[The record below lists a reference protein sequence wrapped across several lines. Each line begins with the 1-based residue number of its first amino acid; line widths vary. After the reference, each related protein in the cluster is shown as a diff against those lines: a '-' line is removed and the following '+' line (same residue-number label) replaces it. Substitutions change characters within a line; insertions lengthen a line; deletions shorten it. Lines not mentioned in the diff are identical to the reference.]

1 MRKLLVVL
9 VALTAFRI
17 GAADL
22 RVEPRSVRANELVTA
37 TLTLEGEFAT
47 SDAIDMP
54 LHNLELLGEPSVSSE
69 FSWVN
74 GDARRRKTL
83 RYRLRPLAVGSSRVG
98 PIVIETRDGQRETL
112 PAVEI
117 EVTPDRVSTSN
128 EPAVV
133 LRELTA
139 AGRDPLFLI
148 VETDKRDVFA
158 GEPVVVTWWL
168 YNAAVVQDWQVVS
181 VPKLPAFWSEE
192 RPRSERAERVF
203 ADGAMMQRLAVRRA
217 VLVPLQSGRQTIDG
231 MTIEAAVMRRREGGP
246 FAMYEGE
253 LAEVAYTSAPVVL
266 NVKPIP
272 AGPPVDAVGSL
283 RLSCSPPVQK
293 NDGPVVLEVT
303 LGGEGNLRAA
313 RPPRFAAPPPG
324 ELRIEGGETVTS
336 AGEPFTMTRRWRYL
350 IFPASDGLLEIPPLS
365 MTIFDTALGTRSE
378 RRCASSFVQATSM
391 AAPVTSSEAPPAP
404 GSRRFAWRWIVA
416 AALLGVAMLLALPR
430 LRRELAVRREARAI
444 VRDATPQEVRSRIES
459 RVHVDVKEMSDR
471 GDAMRALISLLAA
484 FEHDRDVAMDAER
497 ELERRVRDVLRLDD
511 PTT

>member
-1 MRKLLVVL
+1 MRRLFVLL
-9 VALTAFRI
+9 VALVAFRA
-17 GAADL
+17 GATDL
-22 RVEPRSVRANELVTA
+22 RVEPRSVRANELVTV
-37 TLTLEGEFAT
+37 TLTLEGALAT
-47 SDAIDMP
+47 SDSIDMP

-117 EVTPDRVSTSN
+117 EVTPDRVATSN

-133 LRELTA
+133 LSALTA

-148 VETDKRDVFA
+148 VETDKRDVYA

-203 ADGAMMQRLAVRRA
+203 VEGAMMQRLAVRRA

-272 AGPPVDAVGSL
+272 AGAPVDAVGSL
-283 RLSCSPPVQK
+283 RLSCTPPVQK

-303 LGGEGNLRAA
+303 LGGAGNLRAA

-350 IFPASDGLLEIPPLS
+350 IFPATDGLLEIPPLS
-365 MTIFDTALGTRSE
+365 MTIFDTTLGTRSE
-378 RRCASSFVQATSM
+378 RRCASSFVQATSV
-391 AAPVTSSEAPPAP
+391 AAPVPPSESAPVPL
-404 GSRRFAWRWIVA
+404 SRRRIWPW
-416 AALLGVAMLLALPR
+416 LGATALLALAAMMAIPR

-444 VRDATPQEVRSRIES
+444 ILDATPQEIRARIES
-459 RVHVDVKEMSDR
+459 RVHVDPHEMSDR

-484 FEHDRDVAMDAER
+484 LERDIDIDPR
-497 ELERRVRDVLRLDD
+497 ELERRVRDVMRGS
-511 PTT
+511 